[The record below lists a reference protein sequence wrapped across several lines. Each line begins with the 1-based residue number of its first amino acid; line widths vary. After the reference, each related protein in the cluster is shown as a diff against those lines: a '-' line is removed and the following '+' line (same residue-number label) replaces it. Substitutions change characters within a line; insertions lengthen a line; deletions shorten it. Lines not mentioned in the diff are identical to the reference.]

1 MPPADETH
9 YPLAAAKP
17 APRVR
22 RSISARDYSLP
33 KPYRKKRF
41 VEDEPKLSTLRKG
54 LLAFSGL
61 VVASLIAAL
70 ALLAKENFESPPVVV
85 IPAPKPAAPLPV
97 ALADAS
103 PAFLPM
109 PVPVRPPMAAVR
121 DDAPPAVPHGRAML
135 PALAKPVHR
144 AHLAPATQAPPPD
157 PDVVLISAILLLTAP
172 GASAPDDPALAACNA
187 TAVGDSGC
195 PAIHGMKP

>member
-1 MPPADETH
+1 MPPADNTH
-9 YPLAAAKP
+9 YPLSAATP
-17 APRVR
+17 APRAR

-61 VVASLIAAL
+61 VVASLIA

-135 PALAKPVHR
+135 PAVAKPAHR
-144 AHLAPATQAPPPD
+144 AQLAPATEAPPPD

-172 GASAPDDPALAACNA
+172 SASAPDDPALAACSA
-187 TAVGDSGC
+187 SDSGC